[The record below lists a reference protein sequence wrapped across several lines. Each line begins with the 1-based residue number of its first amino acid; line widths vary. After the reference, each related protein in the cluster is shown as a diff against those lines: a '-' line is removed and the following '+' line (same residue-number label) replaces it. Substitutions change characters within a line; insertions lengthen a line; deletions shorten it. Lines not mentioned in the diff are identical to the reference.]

1 MTGSAQ
7 GEANSPDV
15 CPLSCSGSGRCGNPI
30 RVAPAGVHFGALSG
44 GVRRRLIE
52 TLRHRRARRVIAA
65 FREVRERRSGEVRAK
80 AVAVMTLEGRNP
92 REAPVIDGLNPR
104 WSQGTSGR
112 YGPRNRGLSGRPY
125 ASASGVADRLTIRG
139 FFLVERA
146 VETFREV
153 KPSKGES
160 QERRRCETKP
170 ARDSREETVKRVTK
184 P

>member
-1 MTGSAQ
+1 
-7 GEANSPDV
+7 
-15 CPLSCSGSGRCGNPI
+15 
-30 RVAPAGVHFGALSG
+30 
-44 GVRRRLIE
+44 
-52 TLRHRRARRVIAA
+52 VIADL
-65 FREVRERRSGEVRAK
+65 REVRERRSGEVRAK

-104 WSQGTSGR
+104 RSRGTSGR

-125 ASASGVADRLTIRG
+125 ASASGVAGGLTIRG
-139 FFLVERA
+139 FVPVERA
-146 VETFREV
+146 VEAFREV

-170 ARDSREETVKRVTK
+170 ARDSREETVKRVAK